1 MTPRVLSGLLMC
13 AACVLTQAADLKGV
27 LDPTRPPA
35 GLAPVTGAASGVAHG
50 SGALPAHAAS
60 APAPLV
66 LQAIRID
73 HQGGAGVA
81 MINDQL
87 LVEGERIQGYTV
99 VSITAQ
105 EVLLKGPS
113 GTRRMALVD
122 ELSKSGSLQ
131 APAAK
136 RGRKERS

>member
-35 GLAPVTGAASGVAHG
+35 GLVPAVGGASGAVQMGMSPVRAASV
-50 SGALPAHAAS
+50 PT
-60 APAPLV
+60 PLV

-73 HQGGAGVA
+73 HMGGAGVA
-81 MINDQL
+81 MINGQL
-87 LVEGERIQGYTV
+87 LNEGQQVQGYTV

-105 EVLLKGPS
+105 EVWLKGPS
-113 GTRRMALVD
+113 GSRRMALVD
-122 ELSKSGSLQ
+122 ELSKTGSSK